1 MNNKVLI
8 NAFGIVDSGGITVLE
23 KLLNE
28 LSVFESNHYYV
39 VCNKNH
45 NIERT
50 MKKYQF
56 FPHIVFKEFLNKGF
70 IHRIYFE
77 NIVFRKIIKVH
88 QINLIYNFSGSSQFF
103 NKTQEL
109 VKIQNLLFFSKEL
122 DSEYIRKY
130 QFLLW
135 FKHIVL
141 KRTVIRL
148 MLIKTKH
155 LEIQSDHV
163 KKNLENFINVKNMR
177 FYLKS
182 DIDISSN
189 EFCLPKKYD
198 FKNKIKFLYI
208 VGPHF
213 KYPHK
218 NFLDFTKAMVTMN
231 AHGFDFEIN
240 VTLTFDQLNK
250 SKFWAES
257 LNSKTNFLGYIS
269 DQEKKLELFSD
280 NTILI
285 STSIIETLGLHVV
298 EAIKN
303 GVLVIVPNEDY
314 ANLVYGSQMFSY
326 KLFSNN
332 SLVNTIMDII
342 NQEVNFDEILLN
354 LQSDLKDIEM
364 RKHRNIEEVFDR
376 IQNV

>member
-23 KLLNE
+23 KLLDE

-39 VCNKNH
+39 FCNKNS
-45 NIERT
+45 NIEQT
-50 MKKYQF
+50 KIKYQF
-56 FPHIVFKEFLNKGF
+56 FPHIIFKESLNKGF
-70 IHRIYFE
+70 IHRLYYE
-77 NIVFRKIIKVH
+77 NIVFKKIIKVH

-103 NKTQEL
+103 NKIHEL

-122 DSEYIRKY
+122 DSEYIKKN

-135 FKHIVL
+135 FKHIFL
-141 KRTVIRL
+141 KRIVIRL
-148 MLIKTKH
+148 MLINTKH
-155 LEIQSDHV
+155 IEIQSIHV
-163 KKNLENFINVKNMR
+163 KRHLENFINVKKMS

-182 DIDISSN
+182 DIDTSSN
-189 EFCLPKKYD
+189 EFSLPKKYD

-218 NFLDFTKAMVTMN
+218 NFFDFTKAMVTMN

-240 VTLTFDQLNK
+240 ITLTFDQLNK

-257 LNSKTNFLGYIS
+257 LNSKTNFLGYVS
-269 DQEKKLELFSD
+269 DQDKIMKLFAD

-285 STSIIETLGLHVV
+285 STSIVETLGLHVI
-298 EAIKN
+298 EGIKN
-303 GVLVIVPNEDY
+303 GVVTIVPDTAY
-314 ANLVYGSQMFSY
+314 AKSVYGSQILSY

-342 NQEVNFDEILLN
+342 NQEINLDERVLN
-354 LQSDLKDIEM
+354 LQNDLKDIEM
-364 RKHRNIEEVFDR
+364 RKYRNIEEVFDR